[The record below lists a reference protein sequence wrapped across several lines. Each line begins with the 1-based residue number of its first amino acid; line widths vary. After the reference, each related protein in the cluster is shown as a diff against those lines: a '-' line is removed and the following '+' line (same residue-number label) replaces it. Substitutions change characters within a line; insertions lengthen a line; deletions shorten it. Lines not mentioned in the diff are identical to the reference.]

1 MQDIL
6 DIQEGEGILRIT
18 LNRPER
24 LNALNPAL
32 ATALREV
39 LRDRTAPG

>member
-6 DIQEGEGILRIT
+6 VIQEKGGVMRLT

-32 ATALREV
+32 STALRE
-39 LRDRTAPG
+39 